1 MHAPRTRP
9 RLKLESSFTLSRTKL
24 SKSRGSVAG
33 TFITFEGIDGSG
45 KSTQLRLVS
54 NFLKGLGCEVLLT
67 REPGGTT
74 IGLRLRAALLDAQEE
89 VDPLTELLVFA
100 ADRAQ
105 HVRRVLRPALETGR
119 VVISDRYA
127 DATVAYQGAG
137 RGFEPDLVA
146 EIVRLAT
153 EGLVPDLTLL
163 FDVPVAESTSRTTR
177 RSNVRNKLDRLD
189 IEHRDFHER
198 VRDAYLRI
206 AAADPQRVKV
216 IDSSGAVEATQE
228 RVRSILVPFL
238 RERGHIR

>member
-1 MHAPRTRP
+1 M
-9 RLKLESSFTLSRTKL
+9 
-24 SKSRGSVAG
+24 AG

-54 NFLKGLGCEVLLT
+54 NFLKEHGCELLLT

-105 HVRRVLRPALETGR
+105 HVRRVLRPALAEGR

-137 RGFEPDLVA
+137 RGFKPELVS

-163 FDVPVAESTSRTTR
+163 FDVPVAESTNRTTR
-177 RSNVRNKLDRLD
+177 RSNARNKLDRLD
-189 IEHRDFHER
+189 IEHGDFHER
-198 VRDAYLRI
+198 VRQAYLRI
-206 AAADPQRVKV
+206 AAAEPERVKV
-216 IDSSGAVEATQE
+216 IDTSGVVEKTHE
-228 RVRSILVPFL
+228 RVKSILVPFL
-238 RERGHIR
+238 VERGHLHVR